1 MDLFAL
7 LAAERRRLA
16 DELEGLTAAEWEQ
29 ASLCAGWTNHTVV
42 AHLTLPWSISSPQFL
57 LGLVRARGSIDR
69 AMDRFSREQATRVG
83 PDGCVASL
91 REHAED
97 RFTPPG
103 FGPEAPL
110 TDVVV
115 HGADIL
121 QPLGRAVTHD
131 PDALRTV
138 LAFVTGP
145 KARRGFGA
153 ASIDGLVL
161 RATDIDQ
168 HVGTGDAAVSG
179 SALALSGA
187 VLGRAPHAAVLSG
200 DGARLL
206 AARS

>member
-1 MDLFAL
+1 MY
-7 LAAERRRLA
+7 
-16 DELEGLTAAEWEQ
+16 
-29 ASLCAGWTNHTVV
+29 
-42 AHLTLPWSISSPQFL
+42 
-57 LGLVRARGSIDR
+57 GLVARARRGPVHTTGLRARG
-69 AMDRFSREQATRVG
+69 AV
-83 PDGCVASL
+83 
-91 REHAED
+91 
-97 RFTPPG
+97 
-103 FGPEAPL
+103 

-138 LAFVTGP
+138 LAFVTSP
-145 KARRGFGA
+145 KARRSFGA

-161 RATDIDQ
+161 NATDVDER
-168 HVGTGDAAVSG
+168 VGSGDAVASG

-187 VLGRAPHAAVLSG
+187 VLGRSPHAAELSG